1 MRSQSRGHSLGL
13 LCNASYPHTSHVLVV
28 LLGVLSLCRPR
39 FPRLLVFLLRRGVC
53 GIGWSL
59 PPGKTRGDPQEQQPS
74 NAISLWLMSHCRH
87 CMGPHSLVIVPA
99 TSMGTMSFEVIVL
112 LVLFSPIL
120 AAGSS
125 EPEMGPGLL
134 IIMSRC
140 NLIQSSAL
148 VIAFVPMSAV

>member
-1 MRSQSRGHSLGL
+1 M
-13 LCNASYPHTSHVLVV
+13 LVV
-28 LLGVLSLCRPR
+28 LLGVLLSFARPR
-39 FPRLLVFLLRRGVC
+39 FPRLLVFLPSRGGC

-59 PPGKTRGDPQEQQPS
+59 QPAEPLEDRQEQQPP

-87 CMGPHSLVIVPA
+87 CTDPHSLVIVRA
-99 TSMGTMSFEVIVL
+99 TSMGTISFEVIVL
-112 LVLFSPIL
+112 FVLFSPIL

-125 EPEMGPGLL
+125 EPEMGPSFL